1 MTTSTAERA
10 RELTALRRPFVHATV
25 VRAQEPTSA
34 RAGDD
39 AVILADGSIEGFVG
53 GVCAETSV
61 RAAAMETLRD
71 GNSML
76 LRVLPEDAAEF
87 PETPGALVVV
97 NPCHSGGAIEIFL
110 RPVLPGPL
118 LVVAGESPISRA
130 VAELAAFL
138 DFEVTGSYDGV
149 TAVVVAGLGRDEER
163 AIRSALD
170 AGAGL
175 IALVASH
182 TRSTILLD
190 AMGLTADE
198 RARIRPHA
206 GIDIGARTPKEIAL
220 SVLAEIVREMRTG
233 GLTAALPPA
242 APAAS
247 SSAASSSATA
257 SSVVSSASAA
267 PSVVSPASAAPSTVP
282 AASSPTTR
290 RRRRCLAGRSVAS
303 PDEPESGDAESDD
316 AESDDGPELPPR
328 DRPRPPRSP
337 RSRSLRPRP
346 RRPTPPRSSST
357 SAESPA
363 RLREAVGRVPETS
376 VGISRSS

>member
-10 RELTALRRPFVHATV
+10 RELTAARCPFVHATV

-76 LRVLPEDAAEF
+76 LRVLPEDSAEF

-110 RPVLPGPL
+110 RPVLPKPL
-118 LVVAGESPISRA
+118 VAVAGESPIARA
-130 VAELAAFL
+130 VADLAGFL
-138 DFEVTGSYDGV
+138 DFEVISASSPEGV

-163 AIRSALD
+163 AIRTALD
-170 AGAGL
+170 TGVGL

-182 TRSTILLD
+182 TRSAILLD
-190 AMGLTADE
+190 AMGLTVDE

-220 SVLAEIVREMRTG
+220 SVLAEIVREMRTAS
-233 GLTAALPPA
+233 LKA

-247 SSAASSSATA
+247 SPASVPVSSPSSHAEAAAFAQAEPEFVAGPTLPVGPATFTPAATA
-257 SSVVSSASAA
+257 IDPICGMTVVIGADTHHA
-267 PSVVSPASAAPSTVP
+267 VVDGQDFWYCCPGCLKKH
-282 AASSPTTR
+282 TR
-290 RRRRCLAGRSVAS
+290 GRNS
-303 PDEPESGDAESDD
+303 
-316 AESDDGPELPPR
+316 
-328 DRPRPPRSP
+328 
-337 RSRSLRPRP
+337 
-346 RRPTPPRSSST
+346 
-357 SAESPA
+357 
-363 RLREAVGRVPETS
+363 
-376 VGISRSS
+376 